1 MAINNSQKPDKSPQS
16 KKKAKKKKSKAK
28 KRKRIFRNI
37 GLGLFFC
44 FLSVFVI
51 FAGYAFAIIKTTPP
65 LDVNAVLTLNQ
76 PSSLYDSNGA
86 FMDNLHT
93 EEERYVIESSE
104 IPQNLKNAFISI
116 EDERFMKHNGIDIQ
130 RIAGAAI
137 HDVKKILTKQK
148 GLHGASTIT
157 QQLIKNTILTNDVSI
172 ERKVREIYLAVNLE
186 KKLTKDQILTAY
198 LNTIPLGGTAYGVEA
213 ASLMYFSKSA
223 SDLSLVECAYL
234 AGITQAPTY
243 YSAYTQSDPNNP
255 TYINRTKT
263 VLSMMHQLG
272 YITQDEYNDALN
284 QVSNGGLVF
293 KRSKVDYKMNYE
305 WFVYPAVSQVKKDLK
320 EKYKYTDEE
329 VSKLIVNGGLQIY
342 TTMNRDLQDYTQ
354 STLNEYSNL
363 GVSNAETYDADGVP
377 LLQASATIVNY
388 RTGEVLAMV
397 GGRGDQK
404 PQSTNRAYNALKP
417 IGSST
422 KPLTV
427 YGPAINEEVIT
438 AATVIDDAPFEKNTL
453 NNGQHYDPKNSP
465 NVYAGL
471 TTAREGVKYSK
482 NVVSVK
488 VADMLGLN
496 TAVSYGEQ
504 LGLKYNSESK
514 SSIASIAL
522 GEFNNNPKDLD
533 GGNTFVLANAF
544 GTFGNNGL
552 YTEPVLY
559 SKVVDANGKTILENK
574 SPTHKEVFSP
584 QTAYIMYDVL
594 KGPISYNASAAKWG
608 DMPVAGK
615 TGTTTSST
623 NLWFSGLT
631 PYLSASVWIGYDN
644 PTTLYGSSSG
654 CAALWGKLMQKAHEN
669 YNVTEI
675 EAPTGLVTA
684 NVCKDSGL
692 LPSNLCTSDPRG
704 SRVITEYFIEG
715 TEPTETCKTH
725 VSANVNLLNGKLA
738 TPATPS
744 IITRSKV
751 FIAKDNPNPVTADYP
766 YILPSLYDNTVGY
779 DENSGPVEFYPSDNE
794 NQDGT
799 NSPTPPVNEPQVN
812 EPPVTES
819 PIENKPT

>member
-272 YITQDEYNDALN
+272 YITQDEYNDAIN

-354 STLNEYSNL
+354 STLNE
-363 GVSNAETYDADGVP
+363 
-377 LLQASATIVNY
+377 
-388 RTGEVLAMV
+388 
-397 GGRGDQK
+397 
-404 PQSTNRAYNALKP
+404 
-417 IGSST
+417 
-422 KPLTV
+422 
-427 YGPAINEEVIT
+427 
-438 AATVIDDAPFEKNTL
+438 
-453 NNGQHYDPKNSP
+453 
-465 NVYAGL
+465 
-471 TTAREGVKYSK
+471 
-482 NVVSVK
+482 
-488 VADMLGLN
+488 
-496 TAVSYGEQ
+496 
-504 LGLKYNSESK
+504 
-514 SSIASIAL
+514 
-522 GEFNNNPKDLD
+522 
-533 GGNTFVLANAF
+533 
-544 GTFGNNGL
+544 
-552 YTEPVLY
+552 
-559 SKVVDANGKTILENK
+559 
-574 SPTHKEVFSP
+574 
-584 QTAYIMYDVL
+584 
-594 KGPISYNASAAKWG
+594 
-608 DMPVAGK
+608 
-615 TGTTTSST
+615 
-623 NLWFSGLT
+623 
-631 PYLSASVWIGYDN
+631 
-644 PTTLYGSSSG
+644 
-654 CAALWGKLMQKAHEN
+654 
-669 YNVTEI
+669 
-675 EAPTGLVTA
+675 
-684 NVCKDSGL
+684 
-692 LPSNLCTSDPRG
+692 
-704 SRVITEYFIEG
+704 
-715 TEPTETCKTH
+715 
-725 VSANVNLLNGKLA
+725 
-738 TPATPS
+738 
-744 IITRSKV
+744 
-751 FIAKDNPNPVTADYP
+751 
-766 YILPSLYDNTVGY
+766 
-779 DENSGPVEFYPSDNE
+779 
-794 NQDGT
+794 
-799 NSPTPPVNEPQVN
+799 
-812 EPPVTES
+812 
-819 PIENKPT
+819 